1 MSSRFNK
8 EKLTSPLRAIYPF
21 YTLQVTF
28 EVNTWNRS
36 HSTILYAS
44 HVQSWQTHGEVRTL
58 MECWEASCLDHTIQW
73 AGNSEPA
80 MPQSKLQQ
88 DECQWKRCAKVW
100 SLFPINLGRQ
110 EDNGLAKPFD
120 WGLGI
125 CAALKARF
133 CNGVVWGLNTDFNYS
148 WFLLKVL
155 IPETC

>member
-1 MSSRFNK
+1 MYIVSCHQDSIRRNWHHLYEQFIHFTHC
-8 EKLTSPLRAIYPF
+8 KLHLKSTPGIEAIPQHCMHHMF
-21 YTLQVTF
+21 KVG
-28 EVNTWNRS
+28 R
-36 HSTILYAS
+36 
-44 HVQSWQTHGEVRTL
+44 L
-58 MECWEASCLDHTIQW
+58 MEKYGLSRN

-100 SLFPINLGRQ
+100 SLFPINLGCQ

-133 CNGVVWGLNTDFNYS
+133 CNGVVWGLNTDFNDS

-155 IPETC
+155 IPGTC